1 LHGLLKEV
9 LSLNESAEVI
19 AGFFILFGT
28 IISLISAIGLVRL
41 PDVYTRS
48 HAASKSSTVG
58 VLFMLIGTLLYFII
72 SEGYFSIRL
81 ILGIVFVFL
90 TAPVGAHVISRA
102 AYRAN
107 VPLTETSVEDE
118 LKDYFEEHEKNRG

>member
-9 LSLNESAEVI
+9 SSLKESAEVI
-19 AGFFILFGT
+19 AGGFILLGT

-58 VLFMLIGTLLYFII
+58 VLFILIGTLLYFLI

-81 ILGIVFVFL
+81 ILGIIFVFL

-107 VPLTETSVEDE
+107 VPLTKSSVEDE
-118 LKDYFEEHEKNRG
+118 LKDYFQEHGKERG

>member
-1 LHGLLKEV
+1 MHGLSKEV

-19 AGFFILFGT
+19 AGVFILFGT

-58 VLFMLIGTLLYFII
+58 VLFILIGTLLYFII

-81 ILGIVFVFL
+81 ILGIIFVFL

-102 AYRAN
+102 AYRAD

-118 LKDYFEEHEKNRG
+118 LKDYFEQHEKERG

>member
-1 LHGLLKEV
+1 M
-9 LSLNESAEVI
+9 NESAEVI
-19 AGFFILFGT
+19 AGVFILFGT

-58 VLFMLIGTLLYFII
+58 VLFILIGTLLYFII

-81 ILGIVFVFL
+81 ILGIIFVFL

-102 AYRAN
+102 AYRAD

-118 LKDYFEEHEKNRG
+118 LKDYFEQHEKERG

>member
-1 LHGLLKEV
+1 MK
-9 LSLNESAEVI
+9 ESAEVI
-19 AGFFILFGT
+19 AGVFILLGT

-58 VLFMLIGTLLYFII
+58 VLFILIGTLLYFLI

-81 ILGIVFVFL
+81 ILGIIFVFL

-107 VPLTETSVEDE
+107 VPLTKSSVEDE
-118 LKDYFEEHEKNRG
+118 LKDYFQEHEKERG